1 MRRIQLPAWMTIMV
15 LSLSGM
21 AGSLQF
27 TLPIPLLP
35 SMPAVLGITP
45 NDASWIV
52 TATLLTSTI
61 ATPIIARMA
70 DMYGKRRM
78 LVLSLAAMAVGS
90 AIVALSSTFAWVLV
104 GRGVQGIASA
114 VVPIGISLLKD
125 KLPKERSNSAV
136 ALMSATLG
144 IGSAMGMPLSGLISE
159 GLGWRAVFWT
169 TAIIGAV
176 LVALMYLIV
185 TESPLRT
192 GGRFD
197 ISGAVLLAIILTAT
211 LLLVSKFGQWPPVVL
226 VALAVVAAIGLAGW
240 IPLQLRHKQPMV
252 DLRTAMTRPVLL
264 TNIASLFTGIAM
276 FSNMLLTTQQ
286 VQAPIASGHKFELTL
301 VMTGLVMLPSG
312 LVMVVLSPVAGWLLD
327 RFGGRPVLIAGN
339 LILAGGFVLRVIFDS
354 TIPGIIVGSTIIGV
368 GTSLAFSAMPT
379 LIMASV
385 PNTATSAANGV
396 NSLVRSLGTAFCSA
410 LVGFLVGVMAAP
422 NTGGEFISMDGLHLC
437 FALAASAAAIAA
449 IIAMFVPRGIRAQT
463 SAPGAENTEK
473 TVVRGQVTVGAGEH
487 VGSAAIVTFMHLDG
501 TPVDW
506 SRVDGQGQYVAVLP
520 GPGRYIAV
528 ATAVGWAPRSG
539 VLVAT
544 GDQVEWDV
552 RLRRQFTVSG
562 SVTCAAGPAA
572 HAIVTF
578 YLGGNDFVGSVHC
591 DANGEFE
598 LPLPQAGR
606 YIVTAIGA
614 DGSWTHSTKTSVEL
628 ESVRLDIRAG
638 ITPGLDDAP
647 GMLASET
654 NSPEPAPL
662 R

>member
-1 MRRIQLPAWMTIMV
+1 MTILV

-21 AGSLQF
+21 GVSLQF
-27 TLPIPLLP
+27 TLPIPILP
-35 SMPAVLGITP
+35 AMPTVLNVTP

-52 TATLLTSTI
+52 TTTLLTSTI
-61 ATPIIARMA
+61 ATPIISRMA

-78 LVLSLAAMAVGS
+78 LLISLAMMALGS
-90 AIVALSSTFAWVLV
+90 VIVALSSTFLMVLL

-125 KLPKERSNSAV
+125 KLSKERSNSAV

-159 GLGWRAVFWT
+159 GWGWRAIFWT
-169 TAIIGAV
+169 TAITGVV
-176 LVALMYLIV
+176 LVALMLAIV

-197 ISGAVLLAIILTAT
+197 ISGALLLAT
-211 LLLVSKFGQWPPVVL
+211 LLTALLLLISKFGQWPPVVL
-226 VALAVVAAIGLAGW
+226 VALAAVALVGFAGW
-240 IPLQLRHKQPMV
+240 VPLQLRHKQPMV
-252 DLRTAMTRPVLL
+252 DLRTAITRPVML
-264 TNIASLFTGIAM
+264 TNIASLFTGVAM

-301 VMTGLVMLPSG
+301 ITTGLVMLPSG
-312 LVMVVLSPVAGWLLD
+312 LVMVVLAPVSGWLLD

-339 LILAGGFVLRVIFDS
+339 LVLACGFVLRVFLDS
-354 TIPGIIVGSTIIGV
+354 TIPGIIFGSTIIGV

-385 PNTATSAANGV
+385 PSTATSAANGV

-422 NTGGEFISMDGLHLC
+422 NSGGEFLSMDGLHLC
-437 FALAASAAAIAA
+437 FALAASSAAIAA
-449 IIAMFVPRGIRAQT
+449 VIAAFVPRGIRAQT
-463 SAPGAENTEK
+463 SAPGADDTRK
-473 TVVRGQVTVGAGEH
+473 IVVRGQITMGTESRIATA
-487 VGSAAIVTFMHLDG
+487 SIVTFMHMDG

-506 SRVDGQGQYVAVLP
+506 ARVDGQGQYLAVLP
-520 GPGRYIAV
+520 GPGSYVAV
-528 ATAVGWAPRSG
+528 ATAVGWGPRSG
-539 VLVAT
+539 VLEAT
-544 GDQVEWDV
+544 GERVQWNV

-562 SVTCAAGPAA
+562 SVSWGSERAA
-572 HAIVTF
+572 HALVTF
-578 YLGGNDFVGSVHC
+578 YLGGNDFVGSVRC
-591 DANGEFE
+591 DGDGEFE

-614 DGSWTHSTKTSVEL
+614 DGDWTHSTKASVGL
-628 ESVRLDIRAG
+628 ESVRIAIRAG
-638 ITPGLDDAP
+638 LTPDPEALE
-647 GMLASET
+647 ASGKT
-654 NSPEPAPL
+654 VHGPASTSL